1 MICGAETSIEQRRT
15 SYFRESMEAG
25 IRLNKYISS
34 HGICSRREADR
45 AIESGA
51 VRLNGRKAVLGDT
64 VKPGDRVEL
73 HGQELNAET
82 KPKVVFILLHKPA
95 GITST
100 TDRTIQG
107 NVIDYIR
114 YPERIFTVGRLDKD
128 STGLLLLTN
137 DGDSVNKILRAGNA
151 HPKEYFVRVKK
162 SISDEAIQKMAQGVP
177 MLGTRTLPCDIRR
190 AGPNSYKITL
200 VQGLNR
206 QIRRM
211 AEYVGNEVI
220 YLERTRIMHL
230 SSDGLEPGSWRKL
243 TESEM
248 QKLLA
253 AVEDSDGGP
262 TPKKSGPRP
271 KDFHQ
276 PGSGYRG
283 DFRKGPRRR

>member
-1 MICGAETSIEQRRT
+1 
-15 SYFRESMEAG
+15 MEPG

-34 HGICSRREADR
+34 HGVCSRREADR

-64 VKPGDRVEL
+64 VKPGDRVEV
-73 HGQELNAET
+73 HGQVLHAEA
-82 KPKVVFILLHKPA
+82 KPQAVFILLHKPA

-100 TDRTIQG
+100 TDRSIRG
-107 NVIDYIR
+107 NVVDYIR

-162 SISDEAIQKMAQGVP
+162 PISDEAIQKMAQGVP

-190 AGPNSYKITL
+190 TGANSYKITL

-211 AEYVGNEVI
+211 AEYVGHEVV

-230 SSDGLEPGSWRKL
+230 SSDGLEPGSWREL
-243 TESEM
+243 TESEVR
-248 QKLLA
+248 KLQA
-253 AVEDSDGGP
+253 AVKDSDGGP
-262 TPKKSGPRP
+262 TASKAGPRP

-276 PGSGYRG
+276 PGAGYRG
-283 DFRKGPRRR
+283 KPRKGPRKRR

>member
-1 MICGAETSIEQRRT
+1 M
-15 SYFRESMEAG
+15 ESA
-25 IRLNKYISS
+25 IRLNKFISS
-34 HGICSRREADR
+34 HGVCSRREADR

-64 VKPGDRVEL
+64 VKTGDRVEV
-73 HGQELNAET
+73 HGHLLNAET
-82 KPKVVFILLHKPA
+82 KPNVVFILLHKPA

-100 TDRTIQG
+100 TDRSIRG
-107 NVIDYIR
+107 NVVDYIK

-151 HPKEYFVRVKK
+151 HPKEYYVRVKK
-162 SISDEAIQKMAQGVP
+162 PISDESIQKMAQGVP

-190 AGPNSYKITL
+190 TSPNSYKITL

-230 SSDGLEPGSWRKL
+230 SSDGLAPGSWREL
-243 TESEM
+243 TESEI
-248 QKLLA
+248 QKLHS
-253 AVEDSDGGP
+253 AVKDSDGGP
-262 TPKKSGPRP
+262 TEQKPGPRP

-276 PGSGYRG
+276 PGAGYRG
-283 DFRKGPRRR
+283 NFKKGSRRR